1 MQATFQLDAAD
12 LNKNL
17 IDAIKK
23 AFSGKK
29 INITVTE
36 TNSVFEDK
44 ILAAAASDTYYVFD
58 GEDFDAFTQDLLTDK
73 KVNISTFRQAKSSS
87 I

>member
-23 AFSGKK
+23 AFLGKK

-36 TNSVFEDK
+36 TNSVFEEK
-44 ILAAAASDTYYVFD
+44 ILAAAASDIHYVYD

-73 KVNISTFRQAKSSS
+73 KVNISTFRKTMH
-87 I
+87 IL